1 MTSNIGA
8 RFITEGA
15 LDDKGDLSPSSREA
29 VMTEVRSHFK
39 PEFLNRID
47 DIVIFKALQ
56 LEEIVKI
63 VKLQIELLNK
73 RLEEQNIK
81 VELTKKAYEF
91 LADKAYDPLYGARP
105 LKRVINN
112 KIENPL
118 ARAIISGKI
127 KSGDSM
133 KFTEKELA

>member
-1 MTSNIGA
+1 
-8 RFITEGA
+8 
-15 LDDKGDLSPSSREA
+15 
-29 VMTEVRSHFK
+29 MTEVRAHFK

-56 LEEIVKI
+56 LDEIVKI
-63 VKLQIELLNK
+63 VKLQIDSLNK
-73 RLEEQNIK
+73 RLEAQNIK

-127 KSGDSM
+127 REGDTM
-133 KFTEKELA
+133 KFTEKELQD